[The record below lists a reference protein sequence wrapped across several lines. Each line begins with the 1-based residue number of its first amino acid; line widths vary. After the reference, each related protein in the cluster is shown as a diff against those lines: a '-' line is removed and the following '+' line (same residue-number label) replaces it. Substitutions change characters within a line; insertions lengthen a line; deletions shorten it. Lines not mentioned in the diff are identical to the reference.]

1 MSILP
6 SILKIV
12 CLKQLVL
19 FIYSQLTLNN
29 MPTKKRRK
37 AIVPDNLPALTT
49 PEEICPSLFTGNKLA
64 EKDPERYAKV
74 VQELS
79 EGKALT
85 RIAKDNKC
93 APETITAIA
102 KRETKTIDKVQS
114 LTMGLTSYAS
124 QACLMKIIDKL
135 EKDEIPAGVLPI
147 AFGILRDKEKSD
159 LGQATSI
166 VEHKKV
172 VSLDEV
178 QKELDAMKVTPVID
192 VTPDA

>member
-1 MSILP
+1 
-6 SILKIV
+6 
-12 CLKQLVL
+12 
-19 FIYSQLTLNN
+19 
-29 MPTKKRRK
+29 MPTKKKRK
-37 AIVPDNLPALTT
+37 IVIPDNLPALTT
-49 PEEICPSLFTGNKLA
+49 EEDICPSLFTGDKLA
-64 EKDPERYAKV
+64 KKDPQRYAKV

-102 KRETKTIDKVQS
+102 KRETKTIDKVQN

-124 QACLMKIIDKL
+124 QACLMKIIEKL
-135 EKDEIPAGVLPI
+135 ESDQIPAGVLPI

-172 VSLDEV
+172 VTLDEV
-178 QKELDAMKVTPVID
+178 QKELNAMRETPHID
-192 VTPDA
+192 ITPDA